1 MLMKIALGV
10 ELTSFKIRAVARTKF
25 TTAAFAPSYSG
36 YLDAGKYPAG
46 RRLLCTYVSWGTMAA
61 ALAVATILPPGSLFF
76 RMKCMAS

>member
-25 TTAAFAPSYSG
+25 TTAAFAP
-36 YLDAGKYPAG
+36 DAGKYPAG